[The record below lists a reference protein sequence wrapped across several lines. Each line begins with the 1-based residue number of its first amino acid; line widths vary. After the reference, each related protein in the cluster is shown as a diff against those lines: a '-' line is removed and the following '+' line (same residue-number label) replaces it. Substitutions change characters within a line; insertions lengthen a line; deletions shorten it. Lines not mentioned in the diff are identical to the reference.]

1 MPNQQ
6 QIMELLQ
13 MLGQRGGQ
21 GPQLAGNVG
30 PGAVGPGAP
39 PQGPAG
45 IPGAGPIGPQPM
57 PAVGPVGPGMMPQG
71 PVPIPQPQ
79 GPQMSM
85 MDKIRLMMMMRQRQ
99 GQGGGGGQPGGQNLV
114 PSDRARDL
122 NRGMMEY
129 IQRAMMESQA
139 PQQQFGGAAMPQAG
153 AGQSTMDTLRGRG
166 MNIDEMVRRGGG

>member
-1 MPNQQ
+1 
-6 QIMELLQ
+6 MELLQ

-21 GPQLAGNVG
+21 GAPGAAGPYAGNVG
-30 PGAVGPGAP
+30 PGA
-39 PQGPAG
+39 
-45 IPGAGPIGPQPM
+45 AGPIGPQPM
-57 PAVGPVGPGMMPQG
+57 PMPQG
-71 PVPIPQPQ
+71 PVPPGMRTPPAPIPQPQ

-99 GQGGGGGQPGGQNLV
+99 GGGGQPGGQPGQQLV

-166 MNIDEMVRRGGG
+166 MNIDEMVRQGGG